1 MYQFQEIFKVW
12 QRVNLIWFGQLTL
25 IWHRFNRSTV
35 LYNIKTITITIHKW
49 QMILLF
55 NEELIKV
62 QMLLTSF
69 LHRFWIQDLML
80 VQQVTHIILL
90 VLIRP
95 CQDMQ
100 QAITIIIKTMPGNG
114 SSVNNHDQLYQSF
127 TPNSNVAQSCRSH
140 PTSSA
145 HYQQQYSQ
153 WANYYDQSAQSSG
166 GLAVTSSGN
175 W

>member
-1 MYQFQEIFKVW
+1 M
-12 QRVNLIWFGQLTL
+12 
-25 IWHRFNRSTV
+25 
-35 LYNIKTITITIHKW
+35 LYNIKTITITIQKW
-49 QMILLF
+49 QMIVLF

-62 QMLLTSF
+62 QMLPTSF

-114 SSVNNHDQLYQSF
+114 SSVNNHDQLYQSSY
-127 TPNSNVAQSCRSH
+127 PDSNVVQSCRF
-140 PTSSA
+140 TS
-145 HYQQQYSQ
+145 
-153 WANYYDQSAQSSG
+153 
-166 GLAVTSSGN
+166 
-175 W
+175 

>member
-1 MYQFQEIFKVW
+1 
-12 QRVNLIWFGQLTL
+12 
-25 IWHRFNRSTV
+25 V

-114 SSVNNHDQLYQSF
+114 SSVNNHVVS
-127 TPNSNVAQSCRSH
+127 
-140 PTSSA
+140 
-145 HYQQQYSQ
+145 
-153 WANYYDQSAQSSG
+153 
-166 GLAVTSSGN
+166 
-175 W
+175 

>member
-114 SSVNNHDQLYQSF
+114 SSVNNHDQLYQSC
-127 TPNSNVAQSCRSH
+127 TPDSNVAQSCRSH

-153 WANYYDQSAQSSG
+153 WANYYDQSAQGSG